1 MDVNTPLV
9 QTPCEQERILKLA
22 GGAFTDSLT
31 DSLTDATGDS
41 VSARREAGTR
51 LVTIGAERYEI
62 PDAALAGG

>member
-1 MDVNTPLV
+1 MDVNTRLV

-22 GGAFTDSLT
+22 GGAFT